1 VKGEGGKQKRGSS
14 GAGQN
19 PVKQRATARL
29 PLEQGVQKQ
38 IRGGGATESPRPSS
52 LVPLPSPL
60 TPHPSLSFA
69 TPAVQE
75 KLARI
80 GIRKLS
86 DLVTHLPLRYE
97 DETRIISVHDAL
109 SGETVQIEGTV
120 VETHVRFR
128 PGRQLISEIDDGSGR
143 LMMRFFNFY
152 PSQKNALAPG
162 AKVRVM
168 GEIRQGFFGAEMVH
182 PRFRVLRG
190 EVPLP
195 QALTPVYST
204 TAGLGQEVL
213 RKLAARALAQADLVD
228 ALPLPV
234 RKKLKLLPLDEAI
247 RLLHNPAPDVDAQAL
262 LDGTH
267 AAWRRVKFD
276 ELLAQQLS
284 MRLHHE
290 RRNRVRAHPLL
301 QHSIMSRTLLASV
314 PFRLTRAQTRVLAE
328 IRADLT
334 RPHPMQRL
342 LQGDVGSGKTI
353 VAALAALQAIE
364 SGYQAAVMA
373 PTEILAE
380 QHFRKLTAWLA
391 PLGVEVVWLAG
402 SLKKKE
408 RDKALAEIASGK
420 AALAVGT
427 HALFQSEVT
436 FSKLGLAI
444 VDEQHRFGVHQ
455 RLALRQKGS
464 RSGQALQPHQLMMSA
479 TPIPRTL
486 AMSYYA
492 DLDVSVIDELPPGRT
507 PVLTKLLSDTRRN
520 EVIQRVRDACQ
531 DGRQAYWVCP
541 LIEESDAG
549 ARSRDPLAGWD
560 RGDGTAARSGAM
572 ELRTKV
578 RTRHEALQ
586 LQTAIDT
593 YEGLLAKFPELKVG
607 LVHGRLPSQEKAHVM
622 AAFQANEI
630 QLLVA
635 TTVIEVGVDVPNA
648 SLMVIEHAERMGL
661 SQLHQLRGRVGRG
674 SRSSVCILLY
684 QNPLS
689 QNARERLRII
699 FQNSD
704 GFEIAR
710 HDLRLRGP
718 GELLGARQSGV
729 PMLRFADLEKDID
742 LLEAARNLA
751 PQLLREHPANA
762 ELHLERWLGGRQE
775 LLKA

>member
-1 VKGEGGKQKRGSS
+1 MKRALAQGQVQPAVNAGKKRALARAAANAKG
-14 GAGQN
+14 
-19 PVKQRATARL
+19 
-29 PLEQGVQKQ
+29 
-38 IRGGGATESPRPSS
+38 SPSASRPAPHASR
-52 LVPLPSPL
+52 L

-80 GIRKLS
+80 GIYKLA

-97 DETRIISVHDAL
+97 DETRIVSIHDAL
-109 SGETVQIEGTV
+109 SGETVQVEGTV
-120 VETHVRFR
+120 VETNIKFR

-152 PSQKNALAPG
+152 PSQKTALAPG
-162 AKVRVM
+162 ARVRVM

-190 EVPLP
+190 EAPLP

-213 RKLAARALAQADLVD
+213 RKLAARALGSADLTD
-228 ALPLPV
+228 ALPEPV
-234 RKKLKLLPLDEAI
+234 RRKLKLVPLDDAI
-247 RLLHNPAPDVDAQAL
+247 WLLHNPPPDADAQAL
-262 LDGTH
+262 LDGSH
-267 AAWRRVKFD
+267 PAWRRVKFD

-301 QHSIMSRTLLASV
+301 QHSKMSKALLTSL
-314 PFRLTRAQTRVLAE
+314 PFRLTRAQTRVLTQ
-328 IRADLT
+328 IRTDLT

-364 SGYQAAVMA
+364 SGYQTAVMA

-380 QHFRKLTAWLA
+380 QHYLKFAAWFA
-391 PLGVEVVWLAG
+391 PLGVEVVWLTG

-408 RDKALAEIASGK
+408 REKALAEISSGK
-420 AALAVGT
+420 AALAIGT
-427 HALFQSEVT
+427 HALFQDEVV

-464 RSGQALQPHQLMMSA
+464 RGDHQIQPHQLMMSA

-520 EVIQRVRDACQ
+520 EVIQRVRDACL

-541 LIEESDAG
+541 LIEESDTG
-549 ARSRDPLAGWD
+549 ARSRDPLARWD
-560 RGDGTAARSGAM
+560 RGGGTAVRSGAM
-572 ELRTKV
+572 EAQTRV
-578 RTRHEALQ
+578 RARREVLQ
-586 LQTAIDT
+586 LQTAIET
-593 YEGLLAKFPELKVG
+593 YAGLLATFPELKVG
-607 LVHGRLPSQEKAHVM
+607 LVHGRLPNQEKAQVM
-622 AAFQANEI
+622 AAFQANAI
-630 QLLVA
+630 QMLVA
-635 TTVIEVGVDVPNA
+635 TTVIEVGVDVANA

-674 SRSSVCILLY
+674 NQSSVCVLLY

-742 LLEAARNLA
+742 LLEAARDLA
-751 PQLLREHPANA
+751 PLLLRDHPASA
-762 ELHLERWLGGRQE
+762 ELHLQRWLGGRQE
-775 LLKA
+775 FLEV